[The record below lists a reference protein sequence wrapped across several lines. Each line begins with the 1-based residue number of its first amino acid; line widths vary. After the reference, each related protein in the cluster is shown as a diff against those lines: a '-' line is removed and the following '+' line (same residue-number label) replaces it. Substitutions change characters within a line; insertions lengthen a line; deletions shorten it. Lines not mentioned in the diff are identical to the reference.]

1 MTDKIK
7 ILEEFKPE
15 KQIFNKE
22 EFLKYLSLH
31 RDDLKDTS
39 TTKLDKMFSINGY
52 RITKIKGE
60 IAVRTD
66 NFIPKENRTFKS
78 NDLKILDDKINF
90 IIDVL
95 KEKGLIED
103 EEN

>member
-1 MTDKIK
+1 MTEKIK
-7 ILEEFKPE
+7 VLEKFKPE

-22 EFLKYLSLH
+22 EFFKYLSLH
-31 RDDLKDTS
+31 RDEIKDIS
-39 TTKLDKMFSINGY
+39 TKKLNKMFSTNGY

-60 IAVRTD
+60 IAIRTN

-90 IIDVL
+90 VIDVL

-103 EEN
+103 EDN